1 MYFYLYIQ
9 ERLKTKEFLT
19 PTISQLH
26 HYSNWMN
33 VKMQGSSNF
42 ESLFKGT
49 SHLWTKITFNL
60 VFRNKVHKTLNFGKY
75 SRPFRTYFQK
85 CKYLNACS
93 ILINVNK
100 CLVKSKCKPPF

>member
-9 ERLKTKEFLT
+9 ERMKTKEFLT

-60 VFRNKVHKTLNFGKY
+60 VFRKQGAQDTK
-75 SRPFRTYFQK
+75 FREI
-85 CKYLNACS
+85 YLDACS

>member
-49 SHLWTKITFNL
+49 SHLQR
-60 VFRNKVHKTLNFGKY
+60 VCKVTVHPHL
-75 SRPFRTYFQK
+75 
-85 CKYLNACS
+85 
-93 ILINVNK
+93 ILHF
-100 CLVKSKCKPPF
+100 L